1 MANEIDGNKTLFQI
15 LSIVGECSSPVMRL
29 AAIVAETHH
38 ERWDVTGYPHGLAG
52 EDIPIEGRITAI
64 CDVFD
69 AISTKRPY
77 KNAYPIDKCF
87 QIILEGSGS
96 HFDPSVVAAFFRRR
110 DEILQAYEE
119 LSD

>member
-1 MANEIDGNKTLFQI
+1 M
-15 LSIVGECSSPVMRL
+15 SIVDECSSPVMRL
-29 AAIVAETHH
+29 AALVCETHH
-38 ERWDVTGYPHGLAG
+38 ERWDGTGYPHGIAG
-52 EDIPIEGRITAI
+52 ESIPIEGRITAV

-77 KNAYPIDKCF
+77 KEAYPIERCLK
-87 QIILEGSGS
+87 IIFEGSGS
-96 HFDPSVVAAFFRRR
+96 HFDPEVVNAFFRRR